1 MIHQTLQDVL
11 QLIWVIITSLSWSRD
26 SYYCNTRRNQG
37 LFVPTVLYCPFFYS
51 PCLISQSSYDSKPKH
66 TAYTSEFTLVE
77 SENIKQY
84 RTNKESKKLASAI
97 VLHTKHDVT
106 QKKQQLIMTFQSI
119 STSENKNFMFKAQ
132 YIVASQ
138 WGKEK
143 PWTKGAG
150 PVRKVI
156 NHEYFHLLTHSCS

>member
-1 MIHQTLQDVL
+1 MSNAKILCHFYTHRGTRNTKNKNSVENKTNQTLLTVIHQTLQDVL

-51 PCLISQSSYDSKPKH
+51 PFLISQSSYDLKAKH

-84 RTNKESKKLASAI
+84 RTNKESKKLGSAI

-106 QKKQQLIMTFQSI
+106 QKKQQSI
-119 STSENKNFMFKAQ
+119 LKN
-132 YIVASQ
+132 
-138 WGKEK
+138 
-143 PWTKGAG
+143 
-150 PVRKVI
+150 
-156 NHEYFHLLTHSCS
+156 N